1 MVRFAETASMLR
13 LVLSAALLVLGV
25 VASPETLWDVRV
37 NGLDG
42 RRVDLDGARGRK
54 VALVANVA
62 SECGFTASGYAAL
75 VELHDRFAGDG
86 LLVLA
91 APCNQF
97 GRQEPGSSRVI
108 AQFAR
113 SQGARFQVLE
123 KMDVNGPLTHEL
135 FGFLKGNFEGACEDT
150 GVDCESRAAA
160 GECSDSCAKSCGLCS
175 EYAFR
180 GDVRWNFEY
189 WLVGAHGHVEA
200 RWPAG
205 FAVAGPEGQARIR
218 EALQDMHADL
228 GHHGEL

>member
-1 MVRFAETASMLR
+1 MRGLVR
-13 LVLSAALLVLGV
+13 VVGGLSFAALQVLQLVAGV
-25 VASPETLWDVRV
+25 RGGPQALWDVRV

-42 RRVDLDGARGRK
+42 TRVDLDGARGRK
-54 VALVANVA
+54 VALIANVA

-75 VELHDRFAGDG
+75 VELHDRYASEG

-97 GRQEPGSSRVI
+97 GRQEPGSAKAI

-113 SQGARFQVLE
+113 SQGARFQILE
-123 KMDVNGPLTHEL
+123 KMDANGPLAHEL
-135 FGFLKGNFEGACEDT
+135 FRFLKGGYVECEEG
-150 GVDCESRAAA
+150 GDCEP
-160 GECSDSCAKSCGLCS
+160 
-175 EYAFR
+175 YAFR

-205 FAVAGPEGQARIR
+205 FDVAGPEAQARIAAALR
-218 EALQDMHADL
+218 EMHADL
-228 GHHGEL
+228 GHHSEL